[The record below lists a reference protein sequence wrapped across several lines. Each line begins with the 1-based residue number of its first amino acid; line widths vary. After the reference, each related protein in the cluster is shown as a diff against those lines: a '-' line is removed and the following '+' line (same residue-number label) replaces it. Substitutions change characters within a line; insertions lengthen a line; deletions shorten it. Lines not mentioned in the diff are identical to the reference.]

1 MTFAVWLQTEAVE
14 RLQAVRGSVVKM
26 ATGLTENIVVA
37 KVTSMVVLGG
47 AAFICTLVPVML
59 DRRFRK
65 KNAEFQTPS
74 ARMELVLTLFLAFG
88 GGVLLCTTFLHLLP
102 EVSENMETLQS
113 GGELPKNF
121 PLALPELVMC
131 CGFFIMYIVE
141 EVVHKFVR
149 SHHAKKSKQ
158 GYDNPMAV
166 SVDGEGTL
174 VDTYKEVL
182 KEDKFKVAF
191 SPPHEEDVKIIPA
204 TRRSYGSSSC
214 DTYEVNHNHDS
225 HAGHDHQ
232 PNSNGGHG
240 HSHTVVTNTVPSLRE
255 FLLVLALTV
264 HEGFEGCAIGLES
277 SVSAV
282 WYLMM
287 AVAIHKCVIA
297 FCIGVEFV
305 SGQISM
311 RLSVFYALVYSCASP
326 AGIAVGLA
334 LTTSGGS
341 SKNVASVVLQGI
353 ATGTL
358 LYVVFFEVL
367 KRDNCGGGG
376 LTQMFAV
383 IVGFSCMAAIT
394 TLISA

>member
-1 MTFAVWLQTEAVE
+1 M
-14 RLQAVRGSVVKM
+14 RLQAVRGSVVNM

-47 AAFICTLVPVML
+47 AAFICALVPVL
-59 DRRFRK
+59 IDRRLK
-65 KNAEFQTPS
+65 KKTAEVQTSS
-74 ARMELVLTLFLAFG
+74 ARTESVLSLFLAFG

-102 EVSENMETLQS
+102 EVSENMETLQNN
-113 GGELPKNF
+113 GKLPKNF

-149 SHHAKKSKQ
+149 SHFARKSRQ

-214 DTYEVNHNHDS
+214 DAYEVNHNHDS

-232 PNSNGGHG
+232 PNNNSHSHGHG
-240 HSHTVVTNTVPSLRE
+240 HSHNVVSNTVPSLRE

-311 RLSVFYALVYSCASP
+311 KLSVFYAFVYSCASP
-326 AGIAVGLA
+326 TGIAAGLA
-334 LTTSGGS
+334 LTSSGS
-341 SKNVASVVLQGI
+341 SSTNVASVFLQGI

-367 KRDNCGGGG
+367 KRNSSGGSG

-383 IVGFSCMAAIT
+383 IVGFFCMAAIT
-394 TLISA
+394 TLIDA

>member
-1 MTFAVWLQTEAVE
+1 M
-14 RLQAVRGSVVKM
+14 RLKAIRGSVVEM
-26 ATGLTENIVVA
+26 ATGFTENIVVA

-47 AAFICTLVPVML
+47 AAFICTLVPVL
-59 DRRFRK
+59 IDRRLK
-65 KNAEFQTPS
+65 KKSGEVHTSS
-74 ARMELVLTLFLAFG
+74 ARTELVLSLFLAFG

-102 EVSENMETLQS
+102 EVSENMATLQS
-113 GGELPKNF
+113 DGKLPKSF

-149 SHHAKKSKQ
+149 SHYARKSRE

-166 SVDGEGTL
+166 SVDGEGTM

-204 TRRSYGSSSC
+204 TRKSYGSSSC
-214 DTYEVNHNHDS
+214 DAYEVNHNHDS

-232 PNSNGGHG
+232 PNSNGHGHG
-240 HSHTVVTNTVPSLRE
+240 HSHNVVTNTVPSLRE

-311 RLSVFYALVYSCASP
+311 KLSVFYAFVYSCASP
-326 AGIAVGLA
+326 AGIAAGLA
-334 LTTSGGS
+334 LTTSGS
-341 SKNVASVVLQGI
+341 SSTNVASVVLQGI

-367 KRDNCGGGG
+367 KRDSSGGGGG
-376 LTQMFAV
+376 LAQMFAV

-394 TLISA
+394 TLIDA

>member
-1 MTFAVWLQTEAVE
+1 M
-14 RLQAVRGSVVKM
+14 RLQAVRGSVVEM
-26 ATGLTENIVVA
+26 ATGFTENIVVA

-47 AAFICTLVPVML
+47 AAFICTLVPVL
-59 DRRFRK
+59 IDRRLK
-65 KNAEFQTPS
+65 KKSGEVQTSS
-74 ARMELVLTLFLAFG
+74 ARTELVLSLFLAFG

-102 EVSENMETLQS
+102 EVSENMATLQS
-113 GGELPKNF
+113 EGKIPKSF

-141 EVVHKFVR
+141 EVVHKFVS
-149 SHHAKKSKQ
+149 SHYARKSRE

-204 TRRSYGSSSC
+204 IRKSYGSSSC
-214 DTYEVNHNHDS
+214 DAYEVNHNHDS

-232 PNSNGGHG
+232 PNSNGHGHG
-240 HSHTVVTNTVPSLRE
+240 HSHNVVTNTVPSLRE

-311 RLSVFYALVYSCASP
+311 KLSVFYAFVYSCASP
-326 AGIAVGLA
+326 AGIAAGLA
-334 LTTSGGS
+334 LTTSGS
-341 SKNVASVVLQGI
+341 SSTNVASVVLQGI

-367 KRDNCGGGG
+367 KRDSSGGGGG
-376 LTQMFAV
+376 LAQMFAV

-394 TLISA
+394 TLIDA